1 MENRRKECHRFWLR
15 LRHAVTLILNV
26 QTSASKKKNDADLSS
41 NCMTNA
47 FERTEDQFYGFP
59 HLSGNIGNK
68 EYHITRHA
76 YVLSVNSKRS
86 HHKRYPPR
94 PPSPGQNFWSNLR
107 RPGFPG
113 SHNFNK
119 LYTFHHFQDLDH

>member
-26 QTSASKKKNDADLSS
+26 QTSASKKTNDVDLSS

-47 FERTEDQFYGFP
+47 FERTEDKFYGFP

-76 YVLSVNSKRS
+76 YVLSVNSKRYD
-86 HHKRYPPR
+86 HKRNTPPL
-94 PPSPGQNFWSNLR
+94 PPGKIFGQISEGQAFLGPIILINCTL
-107 RPGFPG
+107 
-113 SHNFNK
+113 
-119 LYTFHHFQDLDH
+119 FHHFQDLDH